1 MSLVINLGRSC
12 PNKSS
17 KNPPNANT
25 HDHFHQMNS
34 EEPLNVADIRR
45 GVW

>member
-1 MSLVINLGRSC
+1 MSLVINLGL
-12 PNKSS
+12 NKSS

-25 HDHFHQMNS
+25 HDHFHQMKS